1 MLNSYKLILAFHV
14 MAGLI
19 GLLAFWTPALARK
32 GGATH
37 VRAGRVF
44 FWCTCAIAATG
55 MLMAAL
61 LLGAPL
67 TVHPLRRAVSAERA
81 AIIAREIRLT
91 APFLFYLVLITF
103 APVYHGVR
111 VLATRRAPD
120 QLRTPF
126 HTAVHVATIV
136 ASVGMLVLGLSTGR
150 FVYAALSPIGFLIG
164 FGDLGFARKPYPSP
178 MAWWYE
184 HMNSMLGG
192 GVAFHTA
199 FFVLGMRAPVR
210 HLDGRPLGRRAMAPP
225 DDRRRP
231 GQRDLD
237 GGTTGASSGRIVG
250 SPRRRCRRRRS

>member
-1 MLNSYKLILAFHV
+1 MFNTYKLILALHV
-14 MAGLI
+14 IAGLI
-19 GLLAFWTPALARK
+19 GLVAFWTPALARK
-32 GGATH
+32 GGAAH

-67 TVHPLRRAVSAERA
+67 TVHPPRRAVSAERA

-136 ASVGMLVLGLSTGR
+136 ASAGMLVLGLSTGR
-150 FVYAALSPIGFLIG
+150 FLYAALSPIGFLIG

-192 GVAFHTA
+192 GIAFHTA
-199 FFVLGMRAPVR
+199 FLVLGAGRLFGIS
-210 HLDGRPLGRRAMAPP
+210 LDGPWAAVTWLLP
-225 DDRRRP
+225 
-231 GQRDLD
+231 
-237 GGTTGASSGRIVG
+237 TIVG
-250 SPRRRCRRRRS
+250 VPASAIWVGYYRRKFGEDGRVGAVVTS